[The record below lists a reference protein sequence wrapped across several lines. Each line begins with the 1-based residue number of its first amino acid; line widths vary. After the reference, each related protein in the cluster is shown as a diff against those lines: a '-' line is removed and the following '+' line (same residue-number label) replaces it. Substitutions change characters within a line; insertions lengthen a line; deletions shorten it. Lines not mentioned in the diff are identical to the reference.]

1 MNGVEKLSIELIN
14 NLYTASDLKRASLV
28 LEALAQSPA
37 FKKKALA
44 IVNSQDLTPNLKK
57 QQLINLLKDINMPL
71 VVDFFKKVID
81 REDFWVFDS
90 KQFDYFDQFVQYFQL
105 KTEDVLIVNLVTQVE
120 VKYEDQQRMSDDL
133 TESLKKKVLLHVQ
146 VNPKILGGAQV
157 RVGNLVFDYS
167 LRSKFRQFQRE
178 WLKKFKVTS
187 DLTGRA

>member
-14 NLYTASDLKRASLV
+14 SLYTASDLKRASLV
-28 LEALAQSPA
+28 LEALAQSPT

-44 IVNSQDLTPNLKK
+44 IVNSQDLMPNLKK
-57 QQLINLLKDINMPL
+57 QQLISLLKDVNMPL
-71 VVDFFKKVID
+71 VVNFFKKLIN

-105 KTEDVLIVNLVTQVE
+105 KTEEVLIVNLVTQIDI
-120 VKYEDQQRMSDDL
+120 KYEDQKRMSDDL
-133 TESLKKKVLLHVQ
+133 TKNLKKKVLLHIQ
-146 VNPKILGGAQV
+146 VNPKIIGGAQV

-178 WLKKFKVTS
+178 WLKKFKITS
-187 DLTGRA
+187 DLTGRD